1 MFPMRNLIVLAA
13 ALIGLQ
19 PAHAQD
25 IEVDVELVLAA
36 DVSRSMSPHE
46 LEIQRR
52 GYAEAITSDEVMGT
66 IGNGM
71 IGRIAVTFMEWAGSD
86 LQNVVVP
93 WTLIDSPEDAQAV
106 AEMLTAQFHGNMR
119 RTSISSALTEAS
131 TLFDDNGFLGLRQI
145 IDVSGDGP
153 NNSGGPVV
161 PARDAVL
168 AKGIIINGLPLMTTD
183 GFSYRWGIEDLDAY
197 YLNCVI
203 GGPGAFMIPV
213 YDWSE
218 FAEAVRRKLV
228 LEIAGLHAVPEAP
241 AYHRVNGYDCMVGEK
256 IWQRNRTI
264 WMEP

>member
-1 MFPMRNLIVLAA
+1 MRYLYVLAA
-13 ALIGLQ
+13 LLIGLR
-19 PAHAQD
+19 PALAQD

-36 DVSRSMSPHE
+36 DVSRSMSPPE

-52 GYAEAITSDEVMGT
+52 GYAEAITSTEVMAT

-71 IGRIAVTFMEWAGSD
+71 IGRIAVTFMEWAGND
-86 LQNVVVP
+86 LQNVIVP
-93 WTLIDSPEDAQAV
+93 WTLIDSAEDAQAI
-106 AEMLTAQFHGNMR
+106 ADTLTAEFHGNMR
-119 RTSISSALTEAS
+119 RTSISGALTQAAS
-131 TLFDDNGFLGLRQI
+131 LFDDNGFLGLRRI

-153 NNSGGPVV
+153 NNSGGPVL

-183 GFSYRWGIEDLDAY
+183 GFSFRWGIEDLDAY
-197 YLNCVI
+197 YFNCVI

-213 YDWSE
+213 HDWSE

-228 LEIAGLHAVPEAP
+228 LEIAGLPIPVEEPVVRRANA
-241 AYHRVNGYDCMVGEK
+241 YDCMVGEK